1 MAGLHQ
7 LHKPNSPTSFYDDD
21 RAHKQINGVFIAL
34 TTLKNIYGVGM
45 LINASM
51 FCGSS
56 SGTDSFLK
64 EHERAFPTFFLNN
77 RNPLQLWNSVEK
89 EEALTTLEKIL
100 PMYNFSNLYD
110 YITVAIE

>member
-1 MAGLHQ
+1 
-7 LHKPNSPTSFYDDD
+7 
-21 RAHKQINGVFIAL
+21 
-34 TTLKNIYGVGM
+34 M